1 MQRYLTG
8 DFMNTRYLTHVLYCL
23 LSITAAFSLNMF
35 YSGRASG
42 SEKTDILAVGE
53 GRIKDYNMA
62 DARKEAISNALKKG
76 MEQYL
81 SQYLGSK
88 GMAGNFTTLINNIVP
103 SSIEDIENYHILA
116 EDRKDETFSIL
127 MRIKVNEKLME
138 ERLKQIGIV
147 RIEATSIK
155 ILFLVSE
162 KTTEKERSFWW
173 NNPEGTPALTTTELK
188 LYNIF
193 QEKGMETINRLS
205 NTPSLTYSDDMR
217 KPDLSNDAATKWG
230 RMYSADVIIK
240 GGCNSTAGN
249 MVTVDLEAIKV
260 EDGVS
265 ICRAGS
271 EEYMNPVEAVE
282 ERFMNALDRAIN
294 NIAVQF
300 GPQIIKALGKTDGE
314 SNKIDITLKDAI
326 NYEEVRVFKKFLE
339 DEIGG
344 IKSVV
349 QSRIKGNSITMSV
362 EFFGVRDAFINKLKA
377 SKKFTVQADI
387 TDAEGGSLVIAIE
400 HEMMDPIT
408 SENVNIQ

>member
-1 MQRYLTG
+1 MEI
-8 DFMNTRYLTHVLYCL
+8 FMSTRYFTRILYCL
-23 LSITAAFSLNMF
+23 LFITAAFSLNIF

-42 SEKTDILAVGE
+42 SEKTDILVVGE
-53 GRIKDYNMA
+53 GRIKDNNMV
-62 DARKEAISNALKKG
+62 DARKEAISDALKKG

-81 SQYLGSK
+81 SQYLGNK
-88 GMAGNFTTLINNIVP
+88 GMAGNFTTLINDVVP
-103 SSIEDIENYHILA
+103 SSIEDIENYLILA
-116 EDRKDETFSIL
+116 EDRKGETFSIL
-127 MRIKVNEKLME
+127 MSVKVNERLMG

-147 RIEATSIK
+147 LIEATSIK

-162 KTTEKERSFWW
+162 KTSGKEPSFWW
-173 NNPEGTPALTTTELK
+173 NNPEDTPALTTTELK

-205 NTPSLTYSDDMR
+205 NTLSLTYSDDMR
-217 KPDLSNDAATKWG
+217 KPDISNDAATKWG

-240 GGCNSTAGN
+240 GGCNATANN

-265 ICRAGS
+265 ICRAVS
-271 EEYMNPVEAVE
+271 EEYMNPVETVD
-282 ERFMNALDRAIN
+282 ERFMNAIDRAIN
-294 NIAVQF
+294 NVAVKF
-300 GPQIIKALGKTDGE
+300 GPQIIKALGKTDGK
-314 SNKIDITLKDAI
+314 SNKIAITLKDAK
-326 NYEEVRVFKKFLE
+326 NYEEFRVFKKFLE

-362 EFFGVRDAFINKLKA
+362 EFFGARDAFINKLKA
-377 SKKFTVQADI
+377 SKKIPVQADI
-387 TDAEGGSLVIAIE
+387 TDVEGGSLVITIE

-408 SENVNIQ
+408 SRNVNIQ

>member
-1 MQRYLTG
+1 
-8 DFMNTRYLTHVLYCL
+8 
-23 LSITAAFSLNMF
+23 MF
-35 YSGRASG
+35 FSGRASG

-88 GMAGNFTTLINNIVP
+88 GIAGNFTTLINNIVP